1 MKKTLKFLIIG
12 SSPFLLILLFTLS
25 FNVIKNDWLYAH
37 KSLYTFQ
44 APFDWFTY
52 KLKTKIIKSII
63 NLRENNKQG
72 LPIKK
77 IYIDEKLQN
86 ELLLDVPH
94 STKHWKKGFYLDNNE
109 IKNIEIRFR
118 GDNSRNWLLEKKH
131 WRIKT
136 QKKNLINKQRYFDY
150 LPFDHGKFLSGRIAN
165 SLGILSP
172 KFNLV
177 ELFINDQSSG
187 IYIESENINESFLRK
202 NFIMPVNVYKVEQIL
217 NESIVALE
225 PNAFISPGVLSK
237 RAVFNQVSYSDKSD
251 FIYFYKLMRSSID
264 NKKKYLDL
272 IDKIGIENWV
282 KFAVYQIVTQ
292 NFHND
297 NSHNF
302 RLVSDPWSGHLIP
315 IVYDPL
321 IGSRSKIDQQN
332 YDLDISSND
341 MFLLLN
347 KGSYFQDLKFNQLYK
362 ILKSDLIEKEIAS
375 LINKETENKISE
387 NRDVELI
394 YQNFNIFNLLSGIK
408 NKKYVS
414 EKSTNLRKNF
424 YNKFLLNKKNL
435 IKYLEKK
442 PDVNWFKKSYGFD
455 IFVNGNLPVSNLKIY
470 FINKKPKWIA
480 IDLNENGV
488 IDNNEEKI
496 FPNDNDNFY
505 IPYTF
510 YANRISSSS
519 STIGLLKLQ
528 LKIAKTRFKILTDES
543 IKPNSIEFQNAYTKK
558 IFYLNEKNINAL
570 PASVLNYPIKNEF
583 NKKNKQYEKITLSGI
598 IEVDKT
604 HVFNKPVIIEAGTVF
619 KIKKNKSLIFK
630 NQVLA
635 QGTESLPIKFQ
646 KFNNENWG
654 TLALQGKNT
663 ENSIFEN
670 VIINGG
676 SGDTSSTNIRYI
688 SAFSIHKTQNIKL
701 KNLKIINNNKYDDAI
716 HIVYSENIRIDN
728 INIQDAFSDAIDF
741 DMSKNITLINSEII
755 NPGNDS
761 VDMMESSL
769 IIDNCIF
776 KKSNDKAI
784 SVGENSF
791 LILNNSKLSE
801 NNFGVSTKD
810 GSLSLI
816 YYSKFLNNN
825 TDINNYKKNWRY
837 GDGGIT
843 KISKSVF
850 KNNLS
855 KKKNNKIKKDKFSTI
870 SISESFIND
879 KFIKDII
886 YLEKN
891 SSNHVSRLKKF
902 NYDKVSKMLIDNDI
916 ILENNN

>member
-12 SSPFLLILLFTLS
+12 SLPFLLILFFTLS
-25 FNVIKNDWLYAH
+25 FNVIKNDWLYGH

-44 APFDWFTY
+44 EPFDWLNY

-86 ELLLDVPH
+86 EFLLDTPQ
-94 STKHWKKGFYLDNNE
+94 STKRWKKGFYLDNNE
-109 IKNIEIRFR
+109 IKNIQIRLR

-136 QKKNLINKQRYFDY
+136 QKKNLINRQRYFDY
-150 LPFDHGKFLSGRIAN
+150 LPFDHGKFLSGRIAY
-165 SLGILSP
+165 SLGVLAP
-172 KFNLV
+172 KINLV
-177 ELFINDQSSG
+177 ELFINDQSRG
-187 IYIESENINESFLRK
+187 IYTESENINESFLRR
-202 NFIMPVNVYKVEQIL
+202 NFIMPVNVYKAEQIL
-217 NESIVALE
+217 SESIIALE
-225 PNAFISPGVLSK
+225 PNAFNSPGVLSK
-237 RAVFNQVSYSDKSD
+237 RAVFNQVPYADKSD

-272 IDKIGIENWV
+272 IDEIGIENWV
-282 KFAVYQIVTQ
+282 NFAAYQIITQ

-321 IGSRSKIDQQN
+321 IDLKINQQN

-347 KGSYFQDLKFNQLYK
+347 KGSYFQNLKFNQLYK
-362 ILKSDLIEKEIAS
+362 ILKSNLVEKEIAS
-375 LINKETENKISE
+375 LINKETEIKISE

-394 YQNFNIFNLLSGIK
+394 YQNFNIFNLFSGII
-408 NKKYVS
+408 NKEYIS
-414 EKSTNLRKNF
+414 EKSSNLRKSF
-424 YNKFLLNKKNL
+424 YNKFLLNNKEL

-442 PDVNWFKKSYGFD
+442 PDANWFKKNYGFD
-455 IFVNGNLPVSNLKIY
+455 IFVNGNLPISNLKIN
-470 FINKKPKWIA
+470 FVNKKPKWIS
-480 IDLNENGV
+480 IDLNENGA
-488 IDNNEEKI
+488 IDDNEEKI
-496 FPNDNDNFY
+496 FPTDDHNFY

-519 STIGLLKLQ
+519 STIGLLELQ
-528 LKIAKTRFKILTDES
+528 LKIAKTRFKFLTDES
-543 IKPNSIEFQNAYTKK
+543 VKPSSIEFQNTYTKK
-558 IFYLNEKNINAL
+558 TFNLNEKNINAL
-570 PASVLNYPIKNEF
+570 PASALNYPIKNESN
-583 NKKNKQYEKITLSGI
+583 NKDKQYDKIILSGT
-598 IEVDKT
+598 IEIDKT
-604 HVFNKPVIIEAGTVF
+604 HVYNEPVVIEAGTKF

-635 QGTESLPIKFQ
+635 QGTESLPIKFE

-654 TLALQGKNT
+654 TIALQGKNT

-688 SAFSIHKTQNIKL
+688 SAFSIHKTQNVKL
-701 KNLKIINNNKYDDAI
+701 KNLKIINNNKYDDAL
-716 HIVYSENIRIDN
+716 HIVYSENIKIDN

-761 VDMMESSL
+761 IDMMESSV

-776 KKSNDKAI
+776 KKSNDKGI
-784 SVGENSF
+784 SVGEKSF
-791 LILNNSKLSE
+791 LILHNSTLLE

-816 YYSKFLNNN
+816 YNSKFLNNN

-837 GDGGIT
+837 GDGGVT
-843 KISKSVF
+843 KIFKSVF
-850 KNNLS
+850 KNNLNTR
-855 KKKNNKIKKDKFSTI
+855 KNNKIKKDEFSSI
-870 SISESFIND
+870 SISESYID
-879 KFIKDII
+879 DEFIKNII
-886 YLEKN
+886 YLNKN
-891 SSNHVSRLKKF
+891 NPSHIARLQKFDHNEVNKLLMNHDIRLH
-902 NYDKVSKMLIDNDI
+902 N
-916 ILENNN
+916 

>member
-12 SSPFLLILLFTLS
+12 SLPFLLILFFTLS
-25 FNVIKNDWLYAH
+25 FNVIKNDWLYGH

-44 APFDWFTY
+44 EPFDWLNY

-86 ELLLDVPH
+86 EFLLDTPQ
-94 STKHWKKGFYLDNNE
+94 STKRWKKGFYLDNNE
-109 IKNIEIRFR
+109 IKNIQIRLR

-136 QKKNLINKQRYFDY
+136 QKKNLINRQRYFDY
-150 LPFDHGKFLSGRIAN
+150 LPFDHGKFLSGRIAY
-165 SLGILSP
+165 SLGVLAP
-172 KFNLV
+172 KINLV
-177 ELFINDQSSG
+177 ELFINDQSRG
-187 IYIESENINESFLRK
+187 IYTESENINESFLRR
-202 NFIMPVNVYKVEQIL
+202 NFIMPVNVYKAEQIL
-217 NESIVALE
+217 SESIIALE
-225 PNAFISPGVLSK
+225 PNAFNSPGVLSK
-237 RAVFNQVSYSDKSD
+237 RAVFNQVPYADKSD

-272 IDKIGIENWV
+272 IDEIGIENWV
-282 KFAVYQIVTQ
+282 NFAAYQIITQ

-321 IGSRSKIDQQN
+321 IDLKINQQN

-347 KGSYFQDLKFNQLYK
+347 KGSYFQNLKFNQLYK
-362 ILKSDLIEKEIAS
+362 ILKSNLVEKEIAS
-375 LINKETENKISE
+375 LINKETEIKISE

-394 YQNFNIFNLLSGIK
+394 YQNFNIFNLFSGII
-408 NKKYVS
+408 NKEYIS
-414 EKSTNLRKNF
+414 EKSSNLRKSF
-424 YNKFLLNKKNL
+424 YNKFLLNNKEL

-442 PDVNWFKKSYGFD
+442 PDANWFKKNYGFD
-455 IFVNGNLPVSNLKIY
+455 IFVNGNLPISNLKIN
-470 FINKKPKWIA
+470 FVNKKPKWIS
-480 IDLNENGV
+480 IDLNENGA
-488 IDNNEEKI
+488 IDDNEEKI
-496 FPNDNDNFY
+496 FPTDDHNFY

-519 STIGLLKLQ
+519 STIGLLELQ
-528 LKIAKTRFKILTDES
+528 LKIAKTRFKFLTDES
-543 IKPNSIEFQNAYTKK
+543 VKPSSIEFQNTYTKK
-558 IFYLNEKNINAL
+558 TFNLNEKNINAL
-570 PASVLNYPIKNEF
+570 PASALNYPIKNESN
-583 NKKNKQYEKITLSGI
+583 NKDKQYDKIILSGT
-598 IEVDKT
+598 IEIDKT
-604 HVFNKPVIIEAGTVF
+604 HVYNEPVVIEAGTKF

-635 QGTESLPIKFQ
+635 QGTESLPIKFE

-654 TLALQGKNT
+654 TIALQGKNT

-688 SAFSIHKTQNIKL
+688 SAFSIHKTQNVKL
-701 KNLKIINNNKYDDAI
+701 KNLKIINNNKYDDAL
-716 HIVYSENIRIDN
+716 HIVYSENIKIDN

-741 DMSKNITLINSEII
+741 DMSKNITLTNSEII

-761 VDMMESSL
+761 IDMMESSV

-776 KKSNDKAI
+776 KKSNDKGI
-784 SVGENSF
+784 SVGEKSF
-791 LILNNSKLSE
+791 LILHNSTLLE

-816 YYSKFLNNN
+816 YNSNFLKNN

-837 GDGGIT
+837 GDGGVT
-843 KISKSVF
+843 KIFKSVF
-850 KNNLS
+850 KNNLNT
-855 KKKNNKIKKDKFSTI
+855 KKNNKIKKDEFSSI
-870 SISESFIND
+870 SISESYID
-879 KFIKDII
+879 DEFIKNII
-886 YLEKN
+886 YLNKN
-891 SSNHVSRLKKF
+891 NPSHIARLQKFDHNEVNKLLMNHDIRLH
-902 NYDKVSKMLIDNDI
+902 N
-916 ILENNN
+916 

>member
-12 SSPFLLILLFTLS
+12 SLPFLLILLFTLS
-25 FNVIKNDWLYAH
+25 FNVIKNDWLYGH
-37 KSLYTFQ
+37 KSLYTYQ
-44 APFDWFTY
+44 KPFDWFTY
-52 KLKTKIIKSII
+52 KIKTKIIKSII

-86 ELLLDVPH
+86 EFLLDTPQ
-94 STKHWKKGFYLDNNE
+94 STKRWKKGFYLDNNE
-109 IKNIEIRFR
+109 IKNIQIRLR

-136 QKKNLINKQRYFDY
+136 QKKNLINRQRYFDY

-165 SLGILSP
+165 SLGVLAP
-172 KFNLV
+172 KINLV

-187 IYIESENINESFLRK
+187 IYTESENINESFLRR
-202 NFIMPVNVYKVEQIL
+202 NFIMPVNVYKAEQIL
-217 NESIVALE
+217 SESIIALE
-225 PNAFISPGVLSK
+225 PNAFNSPGVLSK
-237 RAVFNQVSYSDKSD
+237 RAVFNQVPYADKSD

-272 IDKIGIENWV
+272 IDEIGIENWV
-282 KFAVYQIVTQ
+282 NFAAYQIITQ

-321 IGSRSKIDQQN
+321 IDLKINQQN

-347 KGSYFQDLKFNQLYK
+347 KGSYFQNLKFNQLYK
-362 ILKSDLIEKEIAS
+362 ILKSNLVEKEIAS
-375 LINKETENKISE
+375 LINKETEIKISE

-394 YQNFNIFNLLSGIK
+394 YQNFNIFNLFSGII
-408 NKKYVS
+408 NKEYIS
-414 EKSTNLRKNF
+414 EKSSNLRKSF
-424 YNKFLLNKKNL
+424 YNKFLLNNKEL

-442 PDVNWFKKSYGFD
+442 PDANWFKKNYGFD
-455 IFVNGNLPVSNLKIY
+455 IFVNGNLPISNLKIN
-470 FINKKPKWIA
+470 FVNKKPKWIS
-480 IDLNENGV
+480 IDLNENGA
-488 IDNNEEKI
+488 IDDNEEKI
-496 FPNDNDNFY
+496 FPTDDHNFY

-519 STIGLLKLQ
+519 STIGLLELQ
-528 LKIAKTRFKILTDES
+528 LKIAKTRFKFLTDES
-543 IKPNSIEFQNAYTKK
+543 VKPSSIEFQNTYTKK
-558 IFYLNEKNINAL
+558 TFNLNEKNINAL
-570 PASVLNYPIKNEF
+570 PASALNYPIKNESN
-583 NKKNKQYEKITLSGI
+583 NKDKQYDKIILSGT
-598 IEVDKT
+598 IEIDKT
-604 HVFNKPVIIEAGTVF
+604 HVYNEPVVIEAGTKF

-635 QGTESLPIKFQ
+635 QGTESLPIKFE

-654 TLALQGKNT
+654 TIALQGKNT

-688 SAFSIHKTQNIKL
+688 SAFSIHKTQNVKL
-701 KNLKIINNNKYDDAI
+701 KNLKIINNNKYDDAL
-716 HIVYSENIRIDN
+716 HIVYSENIKIDN

-741 DMSKNITLINSEII
+741 DMSKNITLTNSEII

-761 VDMMESSL
+761 IDMMESSV

-776 KKSNDKAI
+776 KKSNDKGI
-784 SVGENSF
+784 SVGEKSF
-791 LILNNSKLSE
+791 LILHNSTLLE

-816 YYSKFLNNN
+816 YNSNFLKNN

-837 GDGGIT
+837 GDGGVT
-843 KISKSVF
+843 KIFKSVF
-850 KNNLS
+850 KNNLNT
-855 KKKNNKIKKDKFSTI
+855 KKNNKIKKDEFSSI
-870 SISESFIND
+870 SISESYID
-879 KFIKDII
+879 DEFIKNII
-886 YLEKN
+886 YLNKN
-891 SSNHVSRLKKF
+891 NPSHIARLQKFDHNEVNKLLMNHDIRLH
-902 NYDKVSKMLIDNDI
+902 N
-916 ILENNN
+916 

>member
-12 SSPFLLILLFTLS
+12 SLPFLLILLFTLS
-25 FNVIKNDWLYAH
+25 FNVIKNDWLYGH

-44 APFDWFTY
+44 EPFDWFNY

-187 IYIESENINESFLRK
+187 IYTESENINESFLRK

-217 NESIVALE
+217 SESIVALE
-225 PNAFISPGVLSK
+225 PNAFNSPGVLSK

-282 KFAVYQIVTQ
+282 KFAVYQIITQ

-321 IGSRSKIDQQN
+321 IDLEINQQN
-332 YDLDISSND
+332 YGLDISSND

-347 KGSYFQDLKFNQLYK
+347 KGSHFQDLKFNQLYK
-362 ILKSDLIEKEIAS
+362 ILKSNLIEKEIAS
-375 LINKETENKISE
+375 LTNKETEVKISE

-394 YQNFNIFNLLSGIK
+394 YQNFNIFNLLSGII
-408 NKKYVS
+408 NKKYIS
-414 EKSTNLRKNF
+414 EKSSNLRKSF
-424 YNKFLLNKKNL
+424 YNKFLLNNKKL

-442 PDVNWFKKSYGFD
+442 PDANWFKKSYGFD
-455 IFVNGNLPVSNLKIY
+455 IFVNGNLPVSNLKIN

-496 FPNDNDNFY
+496 FPNDDYNFY

-519 STIGLLKLQ
+519 STIGLLDLQ

-543 IKPNSIEFQNAYTKK
+543 IKPNDIEFQNTYTKK

-598 IEVDKT
+598 IEIDKT

-716 HIVYSENIRIDN
+716 HIVYSENIKIDN

-816 YYSKFLNNN
+816 YYSNFLNNN

-855 KKKNNKIKKDKFSTI
+855 SKKNSKIKKDKFSTI
-870 SISESFIND
+870 SISDSYIDDE
-879 KFIKDII
+879 FIKDII

-891 SSNHVSRLKKF
+891 GSNHIDRLKKF
-902 NYDKVSKMLIDNDI
+902 NQDEVNKLLIDNDI
-916 ILENNN
+916 RLQNNN

>member
-12 SSPFLLILLFTLS
+12 SLPFLLILFFTLS
-25 FNVIKNDWLYAH
+25 FNVIKNDWLYGH

-44 APFDWFTY
+44 EPFDWLNY

-86 ELLLDVPH
+86 EFLLDTPQ
-94 STKHWKKGFYLDNNE
+94 STKRWKKGFYLDNNE
-109 IKNIEIRFR
+109 IKNIQIRLR

-136 QKKNLINKQRYFDY
+136 QKKNLINRQRYFDY
-150 LPFDHGKFLSGRIAN
+150 LPFDHGKFLSGRIAY
-165 SLGILSP
+165 SLGVLAP
-172 KFNLV
+172 KINLV
-177 ELFINDQSSG
+177 ELFINDQSRG
-187 IYIESENINESFLRK
+187 IYTESENINESFLRR
-202 NFIMPVNVYKVEQIL
+202 NFIMPVNVYKAEQIL
-217 NESIVALE
+217 SESIIALE
-225 PNAFISPGVLSK
+225 PNAFNSPGVLSK
-237 RAVFNQVSYSDKSD
+237 RAVFNQVPYADKSD

-272 IDKIGIENWV
+272 IDEIGIENWV
-282 KFAVYQIVTQ
+282 NFAAYQIITQ

-321 IGSRSKIDQQN
+321 IDLKINQQN

-347 KGSYFQDLKFNQLYK
+347 KGSYFQNLKFNQLYK
-362 ILKSDLIEKEIAS
+362 ILKSNLVEKEIAS
-375 LINKETENKISE
+375 LINKETEIKISE

-394 YQNFNIFNLLSGIK
+394 YQNFNIFNLFSGII
-408 NKKYVS
+408 NKEYIS
-414 EKSTNLRKNF
+414 EKSSNLRKSF
-424 YNKFLLNKKNL
+424 YNKFLLNNKEL

-442 PDVNWFKKSYGFD
+442 PDANWFKKNYGFD
-455 IFVNGNLPVSNLKIY
+455 IFVNGNLPISNLKIN
-470 FINKKPKWIA
+470 FVNKKPKWIS
-480 IDLNENGV
+480 IDLNENGA
-488 IDNNEEKI
+488 IDDNEEKI
-496 FPNDNDNFY
+496 FPTDDHNFY

-519 STIGLLKLQ
+519 STIGLLELQ
-528 LKIAKTRFKILTDES
+528 LKIAKTRFKFLTDES
-543 IKPNSIEFQNAYTKK
+543 VKPSSIEFQNTYTKK
-558 IFYLNEKNINAL
+558 TFNLNEKNINAL
-570 PASVLNYPIKNEF
+570 PASALNYPIKNESN
-583 NKKNKQYEKITLSGI
+583 NKDKQYDKIILSGT
-598 IEVDKT
+598 IEIDKT
-604 HVFNKPVIIEAGTVF
+604 HVYNEPVVIEAGTKF

-635 QGTESLPIKFQ
+635 QGTESLPIKFE

-654 TLALQGKNT
+654 TIALQGKNT

-688 SAFSIHKTQNIKL
+688 SAFSIHKTQNVKL
-701 KNLKIINNNKYDDAI
+701 KNLKIINNNKYDDAL
-716 HIVYSENIRIDN
+716 HIVYSENIKIDN

-741 DMSKNITLINSEII
+741 DMSKNITLTNSEII

-761 VDMMESSL
+761 IDMMESSV

-776 KKSNDKAI
+776 KKSNDKGI
-784 SVGENSF
+784 SVGEKSF
-791 LILNNSKLSE
+791 LILHNSTLLE

-816 YYSKFLNNN
+816 YNSNFLKNN

-837 GDGGIT
+837 GDGGVT
-843 KISKSVF
+843 KIFKSVF
-850 KNNLS
+850 KNNLNTR
-855 KKKNNKIKKDKFSTI
+855 KNNKIKKDEFSSI
-870 SISESFIND
+870 SISESYID
-879 KFIKDII
+879 DEFIKNII
-886 YLEKN
+886 YLNKN
-891 SSNHVSRLKKF
+891 NPSHIARLQKFDHNEVNKLLMNHDIRLH
-902 NYDKVSKMLIDNDI
+902 N
-916 ILENNN
+916 

>member
-12 SSPFLLILLFTLS
+12 SLPFLLILFFTLS
-25 FNVIKNDWLYAH
+25 FNVIKNDWLYGH

-44 APFDWFTY
+44 EPFDWLNY

-86 ELLLDVPH
+86 EFLLDTPQ
-94 STKHWKKGFYLDNNE
+94 STKRWKKGFYLDNNE
-109 IKNIEIRFR
+109 IKNIQIRLR

-136 QKKNLINKQRYFDY
+136 QKKNLINRQRYFDY
-150 LPFDHGKFLSGRIAN
+150 LPFDHGKFLSGRIAY
-165 SLGILSP
+165 SLGVLAP
-172 KFNLV
+172 KINLV
-177 ELFINDQSSG
+177 ELFINDQSRG
-187 IYIESENINESFLRK
+187 IYTESENINESFLRR
-202 NFIMPVNVYKVEQIL
+202 NFIMPVNVYKAEQIL
-217 NESIVALE
+217 SESIIALE
-225 PNAFISPGVLSK
+225 PNAFNSPGVLSK
-237 RAVFNQVSYSDKSD
+237 RAVFNQVPYADKSD

-272 IDKIGIENWV
+272 IDEIGIENWV
-282 KFAVYQIVTQ
+282 NFAAYQIITQ

-321 IGSRSKIDQQN
+321 IDLKINQQN

-347 KGSYFQDLKFNQLYK
+347 KGSYFQNLKFNQLYK
-362 ILKSDLIEKEIAS
+362 ILKSNLVEKEIAS
-375 LINKETENKISE
+375 LINKETEIKISE

-394 YQNFNIFNLLSGIK
+394 YQNFNIFNLLSGII
-408 NKKYVS
+408 NKEYIS
-414 EKSTNLRKNF
+414 EKSSNLRKNF
-424 YNKFLLNKKNL
+424 YNKFLLNNKEL

-442 PDVNWFKKSYGFD
+442 PDANWFKKNYGFD
-455 IFVNGNLPVSNLKIY
+455 IFVNGNLPISNLKIN
-470 FINKKPKWIA
+470 FVNKKPKWIS
-480 IDLNENGV
+480 IDLNENGA
-488 IDNNEEKI
+488 IDDNEEKI
-496 FPNDNDNFY
+496 FPTDDHNFY

-519 STIGLLKLQ
+519 STIGLLELQ
-528 LKIAKTRFKILTDES
+528 LKIAKTRFKFLTDES
-543 IKPNSIEFQNAYTKK
+543 VKPSSIEFQNTYTKK
-558 IFYLNEKNINAL
+558 TFNLNEKNINAL
-570 PASVLNYPIKNEF
+570 PASALNYPIKNESN
-583 NKKNKQYEKITLSGI
+583 NKDKQYDKIILSGT
-598 IEVDKT
+598 IEIDKT
-604 HVFNKPVIIEAGTVF
+604 HVYNEPVVIEAGTKF

-635 QGTESLPIKFQ
+635 QGTESLPIKFE

-654 TLALQGKNT
+654 TIALQGKNT

-688 SAFSIHKTQNIKL
+688 SAFSIHKTQNVKL
-701 KNLKIINNNKYDDAI
+701 KNLKIINNNKYDDAL
-716 HIVYSENIRIDN
+716 HIVYSENIKIDN

-741 DMSKNITLINSEII
+741 DMSKNITLTNSEII

-761 VDMMESSL
+761 IDMMESSV

-776 KKSNDKAI
+776 KKSNDKGI
-784 SVGENSF
+784 SVGEQSF
-791 LILNNSKLSE
+791 LILHNSTLLE

-816 YYSKFLNNN
+816 YNSNFLKNN

-837 GDGGIT
+837 GDGGVT
-843 KISKSVF
+843 KIFKSVF
-850 KNNLS
+850 KNNLNTR
-855 KKKNNKIKKDKFSTI
+855 KNNKIKKDEFSSI
-870 SISESFIND
+870 SISESYID
-879 KFIKDII
+879 DEFIKNII
-886 YLEKN
+886 YLNKN
-891 SSNHVSRLKKF
+891 NPSHIARLQKFDHNEVNKLLMNHDIRLH
-902 NYDKVSKMLIDNDI
+902 N
-916 ILENNN
+916 